1 MKRSSGLQVLMVLSA
16 SLVLAGT
23 VGCQPD
29 SPAGST
35 AGVPR
40 VSPEESF
47 NEIARV
53 MTKAVGTGAGGVP
66 SGFVSSDEDS
76 RSRFVVN
83 NEVTSQL
90 IPPTNGSSNYRG
102 TITVTSR
109 SYYSF
114 RHAEGAKGEGGKE
127 PMAEAGG
134 EDFNILGESVAADEF
149 GATNDGLISAA
160 PTAEGETPG
169 KSSERVEFREDKD
182 VRTFELVYENG
193 RWVLK
198 TPPNPETEQAVIKA
212 FDYALSQQR

>member
-1 MKRSSGLQVLMVLSA
+1 MLMVLGA

-29 SPAGST
+29 APAGNS

-90 IPPTNGSSNYRG
+90 IPPADGGSNYRG

-127 PMAEAGG
+127 PVAETGG
-134 EDFNILGESVAADEF
+134 DDFNMLDDSGASDEF
-149 GATNDGLISAA
+149 GATNNGLISAA
-160 PTAEGETPG
+160 PTTEGETPG
-169 KSSERVEFREDKD
+169 QSSERVEFREDKD